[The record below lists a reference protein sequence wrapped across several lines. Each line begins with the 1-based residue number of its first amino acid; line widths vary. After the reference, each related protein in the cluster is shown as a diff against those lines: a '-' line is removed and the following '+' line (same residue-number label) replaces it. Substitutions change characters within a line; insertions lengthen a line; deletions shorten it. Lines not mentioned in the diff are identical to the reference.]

1 MKRVLM
7 FDAIPMQGGSK
18 IANAELLK
26 QCDKLNVIGYLLTTN
41 PEHWESLLSDTPRVQ
56 IIKIKPSPM
65 SSTV

>member
-26 QCDKLNVIGYLLTTN
+26 QCNKLNVVGYLVTT
-41 PEHWESLLSDTPRVQ
+41 
-56 IIKIKPSPM
+56 KPSIGRHFWKTRHA
-65 SSTV
+65 SRFST

>member
-26 QCDKLNVIGYLLTTN
+26 QCNKLNVVGYLVTTN
-41 PEHWESLLSDTPRVQ
+41 PSIGRHFGRHAASRF
-56 IIKIKPSPM
+56 
-65 SSTV
+65 ST

>member
-26 QCDKLNVIGYLLTTN
+26 QCNKLNVVGYLVTTK
-41 PEHWESLLSDTPRVQ
+41 PEHWTPLLEDTPRIQ
-56 IIKIKPSPM
+56 ILNIKAAPF
-65 SSTV
+65 